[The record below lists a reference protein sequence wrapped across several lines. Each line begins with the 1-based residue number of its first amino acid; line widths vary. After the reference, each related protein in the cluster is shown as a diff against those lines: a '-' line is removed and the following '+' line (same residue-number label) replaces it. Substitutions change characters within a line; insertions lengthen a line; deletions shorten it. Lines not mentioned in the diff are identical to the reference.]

1 MEDLNRPTVCEST
14 RGGVVTTILVAIKD
28 DVNHWPAKLAP
39 HLRNGL
45 ADHIETVPGDN
56 MTMKSGKRFFKIEI
70 KKGSG
75 ELKYT
80 VQGESGSRSFKST
93 LQIYSPALR
102 AQLLGFMAAT
112 ANQELVIL
120 AQTANKDWH
129 MLGDEFEGCEYESG
143 EATSGKVG
151 TDNHGADITF
161 YTDTAAPT
169 IYKGDTASLTV
180 LPNDYHAAAISAVGD
195 SSVSASGA
203 TLTATVT
210 DNDDDVSAV
219 GFRYKKEGA
228 AAWTD
233 ASVSSHTSG
242 TAFTTTLTSLDAS
255 SDYIYYAYM
264 VANSI
269 EYRSAEYSFTTES

>member
-93 LQIYSPALR
+93 LQLYSPALR

-169 IYKGDTASLTV
+169 IYKGDTASLTTV
-180 LPNDYHAAAISAVGD
+180 SGDRAAISAVGD

-228 AAWTD
+228 ATWTD
-233 ASVSSHTSG
+233 ASVSTHTSG
-242 TAFTTTLTSLDAS
+242 TAFTTTLSSLDAS

-264 VANSI
+264 VANGI